1 MVIKLLG
8 VTNATIG
15 ITSVKIFRKYAVSGK
30 KCDKKYFLMT
40 PVFIV
45 INFLRV
51 VYTTIGITSV
61 KMLWKYAIS
70 GKNCGKKV
78 F

>member
-1 MVIKLLG
+1 MEPVFIVIKLFG
-8 VTNATIG
+8 IIYATIG
-15 ITSVKIFRKYAVSGK
+15 ITSAKIFRKYAVSGK
-30 KCDKKYFLMT
+30 KCDKKSFLMT

-61 KMLWKYAIS
+61 KS
-70 GKNCGKKV
+70 
-78 F
+78 